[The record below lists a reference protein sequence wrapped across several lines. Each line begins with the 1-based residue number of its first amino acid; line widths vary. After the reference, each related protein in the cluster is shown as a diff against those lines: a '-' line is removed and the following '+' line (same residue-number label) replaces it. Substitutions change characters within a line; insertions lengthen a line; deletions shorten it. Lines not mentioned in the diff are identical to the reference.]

1 LANEL
6 TLGVVDQSPIQRDG
20 KAADALR
27 NTVKLAQAA
36 ERFGYQRY
44 WVAEHHSS
52 AGFAGTAPE
61 ILIGQIAANT
71 SRIHVGSGG
80 VMLPHYSAFKVAEV
94 FSMLDAFYPGRIEL
108 GIGRAPGSDQLT
120 AAALAYPKQ
129 QVDVQ
134 HFPQQVVD
142 VVGYMSGTMDAQHP
156 FAKLHTQA
164 GSQSE
169 TMPEVWLLGSS
180 DYSAQ
185 LAASLGMPFAFAD
198 FFGST
203 GEHGPVVA
211 DMYRRQFKPSGY
223 LSEPKLNVAV
233 QVMCA
238 ESEERAQFIG
248 SSRNL
253 SKLNSMIGN
262 RGGLMPPEEAS
273 AYQPNV
279 AERQAMDSY
288 MKGYVDGDPQQV
300 REKLLAVAERYGTTD
315 VSIVSNCYYY
325 EDRERSYELVAE
337 AFGLTPGN

>member
-1 LANEL
+1 MANEL

-52 AGFAGTAPE
+52 GGFAGTAPE

-94 FSMLDAFYPGRIEL
+94 FSMLEGFYPGRIEL

-164 GSQSE
+164 GSQPE

-185 LAASLGMPFAFAD
+185 LAAALGMPFAFAD

-203 GEHGPVVA
+203 GEHGPAVA
-211 DMYRRQFKPSGY
+211 DMYQRQFKPSGY

-238 ESEERAQFIG
+238 ESEERAQFIA

-253 SKLNSMIGN
+253 SKLNSMTGN
-262 RGGLMPPEEAS
+262 RGGLLPPEEAS
-273 AYQPNV
+273 VYEPNE
-279 AERQAMDSY
+279 AERQAMDGY

-315 VSIVSNCYYY
+315 VSVVSNCYYY
-325 EDRERSYELVAE
+325 EDRERSYQLVAE
-337 AFGLTPGN
+337 AFGLTPGD

>member
-337 AFGLTPGN
+337 AFGLTPGG

>member
-27 NTVKLAQAA
+27 NTVRLAQAA

-71 SRIHVGSGG
+71 SRIRVGSGG

-94 FSMLDAFYPGRIEL
+94 FSMLDTFYPGRIEL
-108 GIGRAPGSDQLT
+108 GIGRAPGSDQLA

-142 VVGYMSGTMDAQHP
+142 VVGHMSGTMDAQHP

-203 GEHGPVVA
+203 GEHGPAVA
-211 DMYRRQFKPSGY
+211 DIYRRQFKASGY

-238 ESEERAQFIG
+238 ESEERARFIG

-337 AFGLTPGN
+337 AFGLTPGG